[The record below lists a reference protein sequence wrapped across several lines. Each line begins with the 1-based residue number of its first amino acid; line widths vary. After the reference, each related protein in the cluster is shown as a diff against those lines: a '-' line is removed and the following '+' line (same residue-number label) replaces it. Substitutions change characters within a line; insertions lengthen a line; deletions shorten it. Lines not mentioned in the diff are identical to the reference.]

1 MNRNILNGNLRTE
14 LGEQL
19 KSAKEQRLIN
29 INHNEGLIIK
39 TANQWLDKAKSTPI
53 PNMLF
58 SEFWYENELCI
69 LFADTN
75 LGKSILAVQIAQSIS
90 SGVPID
96 GFKLESTPR
105 KTLYLDFELS
115 DKQFEKRYSEEYTNH
130 FVFSENLLRAEL
142 NPYHELPKEFK
153 SVEDYIC
160 TYIETCIKE
169 HHVAVVIVDN
179 MTYLKNDN
187 EKAKDA
193 LDLMKKLNKIKK
205 TYQISILVLAHTPK
219 RDESKPISKNDIS
232 GSKMIVNFCDS
243 AFAIGN
249 STEAA
254 NRRYLKQIKQRNIEH
269 LYHGGNVVVCD
280 INKDFNFLE
289 FRFIDY
295 DNELTHLKSYDKMG
309 IEERD
314 TEMVRL
320 LNDGLSNV
328 AIAEQLGVSEG
339 TIRIRRKKL
348 GI

>member
-1 MNRNILNGNLRTE
+1 MNRSILNGNLRTE

-19 KSAKEQRLIN
+19 KSAKEQRLMN

-130 FVFSENLLRAEL
+130 FTFSESLLRAEL
-142 NPYHELPKEFK
+142 NPYHELPKDFK
-153 SVEDYIC
+153 SIEDYIC
-160 TYIETCIKE
+160 TYIETCITE
-169 HHVAVVIVDN
+169 HRVEVVIVDN

-205 TYQISILVLAHTPK
+205 TYQVSILVLAHTPK

-254 NRRYLKQIKQRNIEH
+254 NRRYLKQIKQRNTEH

-289 FRFIDY
+289 FHFIDY
-295 DNELTHLKSYDKMG
+295 DNEVTHLKSYDKMG
-309 IEERD
+309 LDERD
-314 TEMVRL
+314 AEMVIL

-328 AIAEQLGVSEG
+328 AIAEQLGVTEG
-339 TIRIRRKKL
+339 TIRSRRKKL

>member
-1 MNRNILNGNLRTE
+1 MNRKVLNGDLRIE

-19 KSAKEQRLIN
+19 KSAKEQRLMN
-29 INHNEGLIIK
+29 VNHNEGLIIK

-96 GFKLESTPR
+96 GFKLECTPR

-130 FVFSENLLRAEL
+130 FTFSENLLRAEL

-169 HHVAVVIVDN
+169 YYVVVVIVDN

-205 TYQISILVLAHTPK
+205 TYQVSILVLAHTPK
-219 RDESKPISKNDIS
+219 RDESKPISQNDIS

-254 NRRYLKQIKQRNIEH
+254 NRRYLKQIKQRNTEH

-280 INKDFNFLE
+280 ISKDFNFLE

-295 DNELTHLKSYDKMG
+295 DDEVNHLKSYAKMG
-309 IEERD
+309 LEERD
-314 TEMVRL
+314 SEMVRMI
-320 LNDGLSNV
+320 NEGLSNV
-328 AIAEQLGVSEG
+328 AIAEQLGVTEG
-339 TIRIRRKKL
+339 TIRSRRKKI